1 MLWSERDGNAATN
14 EFDRRSVRFRSS
26 SEGLLRTSGTEQ
38 QKDILEA
45 WPVNLPANWLTWVNR
60 PQTAAEEADMGPSI
74 ERNRPF
80 GEARWQQA
88 AAKRLG
94 LTSCFRNPGRPKKM
108 NRSKQ

>member
-45 WPVNLPANWLTWVNR
+45 WPVDLPANWLAWVNR
-60 PQTAAEEADMGPSI
+60 PQTAAEEAANSGT
-74 ERNRPF
+74 F
-80 GEARWQQA
+80 
-88 AAKRLG
+88 
-94 LTSCFRNPGRPKKM
+94 
-108 NRSKQ
+108 SKSR